1 MSKSVFGMTSEIVN
15 GIWKISGEVVDA
27 VTEEYENFIAEE
39 AARRMQEGSSDPSS
53 KYAYLSSEEIKQQV
67 RKEVKSFAVRG
78 GLIAFG
84 LGALF

>member
-1 MSKSVFGMTSEIVN
+1 MNRSIFAIASETVN

-27 VTEEYENFIAEE
+27 VVGEYENFIDEE
-39 AARRMQEGSSDPSS
+39 TTRRIIESREKANS
-53 KYAYLSSEEIKQQV
+53 KYANMTPAQIKQQV

-84 LGALF
+84 VGALF